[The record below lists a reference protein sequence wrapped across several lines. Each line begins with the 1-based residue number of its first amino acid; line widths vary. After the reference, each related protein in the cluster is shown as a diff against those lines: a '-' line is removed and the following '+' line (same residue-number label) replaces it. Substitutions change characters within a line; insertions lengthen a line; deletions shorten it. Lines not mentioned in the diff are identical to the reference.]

1 MGDPVNSQL
10 PGLTKAYLL
19 GNSARALTPRES
31 REWRPGD
38 GVLWLH
44 LDYTDPEMARW
55 VREDSGVDAVVA
67 EAILAPETRPRC
79 LAHGDGLLLILRGVN
94 QNPGADPEDMVS
106 VRIWMAADRII
117 SSGQRKLLSIDD
129 LSQEIEQGTGPV
141 SQGEFLVRLG
151 ELMADR
157 IGDVVND
164 IDDVVDSLE
173 DELLAVE
180 HQELRYSLSNVRRQ
194 IVALRRYLAPQRDAL
209 ARLVTERSRL
219 IDDLVRMQLRELT
232 DRMTRYIEDLDEARD
247 RASVT
252 HEELLNRLAELTNR
266 RMYLLT
272 MVAAIFIPLSFI
284 TGLLGVNVGGIPG
297 AHNRHAF
304 LIVIGLLVIVCV
316 AQWFYFRWQKWF

>member
-1 MGDPVNSQL
+1 MSSQL
-10 PGLTKAYLL
+10 TGLTKAYLL
-19 GNSARALTPRES
+19 GSPARVLSPRES

-44 LDYTDPEMARW
+44 LDYSDPEMARW

-67 EAILAPETRPRC
+67 EALLAPETRPRC
-79 LAHGDGLLLILRGVN
+79 LVHGDGLLVILRGVN
-94 QNPGADPEDMVS
+94 LNPGADPEDMVS
-106 VRIWMAADRII
+106 VRIWIAGDRII
-117 SSGQRKLLSIDD
+117 SSGLRKLISIDD
-129 LSQEIEQGTGPV
+129 LCQEIEQGTGPEN
-141 SQGEFLVRLG
+141 QGEFLVRLG

-164 IDDVVDSLE
+164 VDDVADSLE
-173 DELLAVE
+173 SELLTAE
-180 HQELRYSLSNVRRQ
+180 HHELRYALSNVRRQ

-209 ARLVTERSRL
+209 ARLVSERSPL

-272 MVAAIFIPLSFI
+272 MIAAIFLPLTFI
-284 TGLLGVNVGGIPG
+284 TGLLGINVGGIPG
-297 AHNRHAF
+297 ADDSRAF
-304 LIVIGLLVIVCV
+304 LVVIGFMAVISI
-316 AQWFYFRWQKWF
+316 AQWIYFRWRKWF

>member
-1 MGDPVNSQL
+1 MNSQL

-19 GNSARALTPRES
+19 GSPARILSPRES
-31 REWRPGD
+31 LEWRPGD

-44 LDYTDPEMARW
+44 LDYSDPEMTRW
-55 VREDSGVDAVVA
+55 VREDSGVDDVVA

-79 LAHGDGLLLILRGVN
+79 LVHGNGLLVMLRGVN
-94 QNPGADPEDMVS
+94 LNPGADPEDMVS
-106 VRIWMAADRII
+106 VRIWIAGDRII
-117 SSGQRKLLSIDD
+117 SSGLRKLISIDD
-129 LSQEIEQGTGPV
+129 LCQEIEQGTGPA

-164 IDDVVDSLE
+164 VDDVVDSLE
-173 DELLAVE
+173 SELLTAE
-180 HQELRYSLSNVRRQ
+180 HHELRYALSKVRRQ

-209 ARLVTERSRL
+209 ARLVSERSSF

-272 MVAAIFIPLSFI
+272 MIAAIFLPLSFV
-284 TGLLGVNVGGIPG
+284 TGLLGINVGGIPG
-297 AHNRHAF
+297 TNNSRGF
-304 LIVIGLLVIVCV
+304 LVVVGLLAVISA
-316 AQWFYFRWQKWF
+316 AQWIYFRWRKWF

>member
-1 MGDPVNSQL
+1 VNSQL
-10 PGLTKAYLL
+10 PGLTIAYLL
-19 GNSARALTPRES
+19 GSPARILSPRES
-31 REWRPGD
+31 LEWRPGD

-44 LDYTDPEMARW
+44 LDYSDPEMARW
-55 VREDSGVDAVVA
+55 VREDSGVDDVVA

-79 LAHGDGLLLILRGVN
+79 LVHGNGLLVMLRGVN
-94 QNPGADPEDMVS
+94 LNPGADPEDMVS
-106 VRIWMAADRII
+106 VRIWITGDRII
-117 SSGQRKLLSIDD
+117 SSGLRKLISIDD
-129 LSQEIEQGTGPV
+129 LCQEIEQGTGPA

-164 IDDVVDSLE
+164 VDDVVDSLE
-173 DELLAVE
+173 SELLTAE
-180 HQELRYSLSNVRRQ
+180 HHELRYALSNVRRQ

-209 ARLVTERSRL
+209 ARLVSERSSF

-272 MVAAIFIPLSFI
+272 MIAAIFLPLSFV
-284 TGLLGVNVGGIPG
+284 TGLLGINVGGIPG
-297 AHNRHAF
+297 ANNSRGF
-304 LIVIGLLVIVCV
+304 LIVIGLLAVISV
-316 AQWFYFRWQKWF
+316 AQWIYFRWRKWF

>member
-1 MGDPVNSQL
+1 VNSQL

-19 GNSARALTPRES
+19 GSPARILSPRES
-31 REWRPGD
+31 LEWRPGD

-44 LDYTDPEMARW
+44 LDYSDPEMARW
-55 VREDSGVDAVVA
+55 VREDSGVDDVVA

-79 LAHGDGLLLILRGVN
+79 LVHGNGLLVMLRGVN
-94 QNPGADPEDMVS
+94 LNPGADPEDMVS
-106 VRIWMAADRII
+106 VRIWITGDRII
-117 SSGQRKLLSIDD
+117 SSGLRKLISIDD
-129 LSQEIEQGTGPV
+129 LCQEIEQGTGPA

-164 IDDVVDSLE
+164 VDNVVDSLE
-173 DELLAVE
+173 NELLTAE
-180 HQELRYSLSNVRRQ
+180 HHELRYALSNVRRQ

-209 ARLVTERSRL
+209 ARLVSERSSF

-272 MVAAIFIPLSFI
+272 MIAAIFLPLSFV
-284 TGLLGVNVGGIPG
+284 TGLLGINVGGIPG
-297 AHNRHAF
+297 ANNSRGF
-304 LIVIGLLVIVCV
+304 LIVIGLLAVISV
-316 AQWFYFRWQKWF
+316 AQWIYFRWRKWF

>member
-1 MGDPVNSQL
+1 MNSQL

-19 GNSARALTPRES
+19 GSPARILSPRES
-31 REWRPGD
+31 LEWRPGD

-44 LDYTDPEMARW
+44 LDYSDPEMARW
-55 VREDSGVDAVVA
+55 VREDSGVDDVVA

-79 LAHGDGLLLILRGVN
+79 LVHGNGLLVMLRGVN
-94 QNPGADPEDMVS
+94 LNPGADPEDMVS
-106 VRIWMAADRII
+106 VRIWITGDRII
-117 SSGQRKLLSIDD
+117 SSGLRKLISIDD
-129 LSQEIEQGTGPV
+129 LCQEIEQGTGPA

-164 IDDVVDSLE
+164 VDNVVDSLE
-173 DELLAVE
+173 NELLTAE
-180 HQELRYSLSNVRRQ
+180 HHELRYALSNVRRQ

-209 ARLVTERSRL
+209 ARLVSERSSF

-272 MVAAIFIPLSFI
+272 MIAAIFLPLSFV
-284 TGLLGVNVGGIPG
+284 TGLLGINVGGIPG
-297 AHNRHAF
+297 ANNSRGF
-304 LIVIGLLVIVCV
+304 LIVIGLLAVISV
-316 AQWFYFRWQKWF
+316 AQWIYFRWRKWF

>member
-1 MGDPVNSQL
+1 VNSQL
-10 PGLTKAYLL
+10 AGLIKAYLL
-19 GNSARALTPRES
+19 GNPARALSPQES
-31 REWRPGD
+31 LELQSGD

-44 LDYTDPEMARW
+44 IDYSDPEMARW
-55 VREDSGVDAVVA
+55 VREDSGVDDVVA

-79 LAHGDGLLLILRGVN
+79 LVIGDGLLVILRGVN
-94 QNPGADPEDMVS
+94 LNPGADPEDMVS
-106 VRIWMAADRII
+106 VRIWVAGDRII

-129 LSQEIEQGTGPV
+129 LSGEIEQGTGPV
-141 SQGEFLVRLG
+141 NQGEFLVRLG

-164 IDDVVDSLE
+164 VDDVVDSLE
-173 DELLAVE
+173 SELLTAE
-180 HQELRYSLSNVRRQ
+180 HHELRYALSNVRRQ

-209 ARLVTERSRL
+209 ARLVSERSPF

-232 DRMTRYIEDLDEARD
+232 DRMTRYIEDLEEARD

-272 MVAAIFIPLSFI
+272 MIAAIFLPLSFV
-284 TGLLGVNVGGIPG
+284 TGLLGINVGGIPG
-297 AHNRHAF
+297 ADDGHAF
-304 LIVIGLLVIVCV
+304 LVVIGLLAVISAV
-316 AQWFYFRWQKWF
+316 QWIYFRWRKWF

>member
-1 MGDPVNSQL
+1 MNSQL

-19 GNSARALTPRES
+19 GSPARILSPRES
-31 REWRPGD
+31 LEWRPGD

-44 LDYTDPEMARW
+44 LDYSDPEMARW
-55 VREDSGVDAVVA
+55 VREGSGVDDVVA

-79 LAHGDGLLLILRGVN
+79 LVHGNGLLVMLRGVN
-94 QNPGADPEDMVS
+94 LNPGADPEDMVS
-106 VRIWMAADRII
+106 VRIWITGDRII
-117 SSGQRKLLSIDD
+117 SSGLRKLISIDD
-129 LSQEIEQGTGPV
+129 LCQEIEQGTGPA

-164 IDDVVDSLE
+164 VDNVVDSLE
-173 DELLAVE
+173 NELLTAE
-180 HQELRYSLSNVRRQ
+180 HHELRYALSNVRRQ

-209 ARLVTERSRL
+209 ARLVSERSSF

-272 MVAAIFIPLSFI
+272 MIAAIFLPLSFV
-284 TGLLGVNVGGIPG
+284 TGLLGINVGGIPG
-297 AHNRHAF
+297 ANNSRGF
-304 LIVIGLLVIVCV
+304 LIVIGLLAVISV
-316 AQWFYFRWQKWF
+316 AQWIYFRWRKWF

>member
-1 MGDPVNSQL
+1 MNSQL
-10 PGLTKAYLL
+10 PGFTKAYLL
-19 GNSARALTPRES
+19 GSPARVLSPQELREIK
-31 REWRPGD
+31 PGD
-38 GVLWLH
+38 GVVWLH
-44 LDYTDPEMARW
+44 LDYSDPELAHW
-55 VREDSGVDAVVA
+55 VREESGVAAVVA
-67 EAILAPETRPRC
+67 ESLLAAETRPRS
-79 LAHGDGLLLILRGVN
+79 LVLGDGLLVILRGVN

-106 VRIWMAADRII
+106 VRIWMAGDRII

-129 LSQEIEQGTGPV
+129 LCTEIEQGTGPA

-164 IDDVVDSLE
+164 VDEVAASLE
-173 DELLAVE
+173 DELLTAE
-180 HQELRYSLSNVRRQ
+180 HHELRFALSSLRRQ

-209 ARLVTERSRL
+209 ARLITERSPL
-219 IDDLVRMQLRELT
+219 INDLVQMQLRELT

-272 MVAAIFIPLSFI
+272 MIAAIFLPLSFI
-284 TGLLGVNVGGIPG
+284 TGLLGINVGGIPG
-297 AHNRHAF
+297 ADDRHAF
-304 LIVIGLLVIVCV
+304 LAVIGLLAVVSV
-316 AQWFYFRWQKWF
+316 AQWLYFRWRKWF